1 MENMEEHNE
10 TALTNQPGTVIYMNV
25 PPTKESNGIGTAG
38 FVISLICM
46 LFSWVPVLSWV
57 LWVIGLIL
65 SFVGIFKKPRGLAI
79 AGLIISC
86 FDLIVI
92 LVVVSAIAALLA
104 ALI

>member
-1 MENMEEHNE
+1 
-10 TALTNQPGTVIYMNV
+10 MNV